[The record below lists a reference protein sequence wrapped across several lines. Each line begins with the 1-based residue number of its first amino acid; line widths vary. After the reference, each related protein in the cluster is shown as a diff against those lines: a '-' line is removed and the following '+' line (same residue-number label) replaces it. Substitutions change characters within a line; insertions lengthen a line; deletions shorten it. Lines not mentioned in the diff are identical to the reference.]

1 MTKNKLLGFA
11 EIVLFLFHQPP
22 SSRLYHQ
29 LYIVH
34 ACKRVGLVAQMEFLD
49 FQTSYATQTVFS
61 QITVHCS
68 NSLWCLQSRRCS
80 VCSSISQPVRTH
92 PAPDLPT
99 ILFCQPDTSV
109 RAPAVKAVLC
119 GNTRQMS
126 HTWIVL
132 HSRVIPMEIT
142 QRP

>member
-1 MTKNKLLGFA
+1 MTKNKLLGYG

-22 SSRLYHQ
+22 SPRLYHQ

-34 ACKRVGLVAQMEFLD
+34 ACKRVRLVAQMEFLD
-49 FQTSYATQTVFS
+49 FQTPYATQAVFS

-68 NSLWCLQSRRCS
+68 NSLWCRRSRRCS
-80 VCSSISQPVRTH
+80 VSSSISQSVRTH
-92 PAPDLPT
+92 PGPDLPT
-99 ILFCQPDTSV
+99 ILFCKPDTSV

-119 GNTRQMS
+119 GNTRHMS
-126 HTWIVL
+126 HIWIVL